1 MSHKILL
8 EVTMPV
14 TFVLAVDKDKD
25 GDVYVKYV
33 LNSVLPSEKEIMEAM
48 DSTDFYKLTKKY
60 NELENE

>member
-1 MSHKILL
+1 MSHKILF